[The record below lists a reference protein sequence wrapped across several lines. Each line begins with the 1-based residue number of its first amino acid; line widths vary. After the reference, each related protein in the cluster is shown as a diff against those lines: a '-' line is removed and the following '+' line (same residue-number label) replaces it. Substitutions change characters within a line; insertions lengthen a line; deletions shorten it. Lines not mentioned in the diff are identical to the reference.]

1 MNVRETGNQLI
12 FMKKCY
18 HLGTCLEVS
27 IFCEETEFL
36 LKFRL
41 DIIFVIPSELFA
53 LRGDIAVGER
63 SNLGQHPETFVDI
76 RGLSFLY
83 SGE

>member
-12 FMKKCY
+12 FMKKGY

-36 LKFRL
+36 LKIRL
-41 DIIFVIPSELFA
+41 NISIVIPSELFA

-63 SNLGQHPETFVDI
+63 SNLPETFIDI
-76 RGLSFLY
+76 RVGGLPFLDF
-83 SGE
+83 GE

>member
-12 FMKKCY
+12 FMKNGC

-36 LKFRL
+36 LKIRL
-41 DIIFVIPSELFA
+41 NIIIVIPSELFE
-53 LRGDIAVGER
+53 LRSDIAVGER
-63 SNLGQHPETFVDI
+63 SNLPETFIDI
-76 RGLSFLY
+76 CVGGFSFLDF
-83 SGE
+83 GE